1 MDNIT
6 FQVINNCKVLYQSD
20 KRWLFPL
27 FDFEAFLTQQPL
39 DISRAEI
46 HDKVVGKA
54 AAILILRLGVGSVHA
69 DVVSQIACAVFD
81 QARLPY
87 SFGTL
92 VDRIDCQTEEIL
104 LDINDPEVAYRIL
117 SERANCRT

>member
-6 FQVINNCKVLYQSD
+6 FQVISDGKVLFQSD

-27 FDFEAFLTQQPL
+27 FGFEAFLVQQPL
-39 DISRAEI
+39 DISHAEV

-54 AAILILRLGVGSVHA
+54 AAFLILRLGVGSVHA
-69 DVVSQIACAVFD
+69 DVISQLACAVFD
-81 QARLPY
+81 QAHLPY
-87 SFGTL
+87 SFGTR

-117 SERANCRT
+117 SERANYGM